1 MFEAELDENND
12 PSSLLTW
19 MKVRRNIY
27 RNRQNVLQK
36 ACLKLNVSLVGTT
49 FEPRNESGSYDCCH
63 VLFLYAF
70 TEVLELSSKL
80 GVSNTRPAGS
90 IWPTKG
96 VRAAV
101 TLF

>member
-49 FEPRNESGSYDCCH
+49 FEPKNESGSFDCCH

-70 TEVLELSSKL
+70 TDVLTLSSKQGSQTPGPGAAFGQPKVL
-80 GVSNTRPAGS
+80 VRP
-90 IWPTKG
+90 
-96 VRAAV
+96 
-101 TLF
+101 